1 MIRLLRRKSRLLV
14 LDDDPSMQRLV
25 ATLLRRAGYEVDIVS
40 GGTDAIA
47 QIAKHDYDG
56 LLLDV
61 MTPTEGAHTVVRH
74 LRETR
79 PELLRRVILVT
90 GSPDSVLKSL
100 AGDVFAVVHKPFEAA
115 ELLDAVARIKS

>member
-1 MIRLLRRKSRLLV
+1 MIRLLRRKARLLV

-25 ATLLRRAGYEVDIVS
+25 ATLLRRAGYHVDVVS
-40 GGTDAIA
+40 GGADALAKMTD
-47 QIAKHDYDG
+47 HEYDG

-61 MTPTEGAHTVVRH
+61 MTPTEGANTVIRH

-90 GSPDSVLKSL
+90 ASPDSLLKSMV
-100 AGDVFAVVHKPFEAA
+100 GDVFAVVHKPFEPK
-115 ELLDAVARIKS
+115 ELLDAVASIPE

>member
-1 MIRLLRRKSRLLV
+1 MIRFMRRKSRLLV
-14 LDDDPSMQRLV
+14 LDDDTSMQRLV
-25 ATLLRRAGYEVDIVS
+25 ATLLRRAGYEVDVVS

-79 PELLRRVILVT
+79 PELLQRVILVT

-100 AGDVFAVVHKPFEAA
+100 AGDVFEVVHKPFEAA